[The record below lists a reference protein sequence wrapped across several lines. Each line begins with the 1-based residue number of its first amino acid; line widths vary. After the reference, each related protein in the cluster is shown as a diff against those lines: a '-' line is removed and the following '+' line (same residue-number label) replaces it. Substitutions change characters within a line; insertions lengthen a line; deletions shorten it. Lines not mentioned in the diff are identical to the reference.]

1 VGQVKSI
8 VIKVNAKDMETHVP
22 VIIEVD
28 EEKFIVEEGQEEAWR
43 TADDAEQMKLL
54 IEKGLR
60 AELAIQSLITGKL
73 VIEISKQPGTPINLT
88 NLEPDYIEI
97 PTVQS
102 PIARLGKQ
110 LEKLDLK
117 KLQKKL
123 LSTLS
128 GADKLINDPDLKAS
142 VKALKGALEDAQHL
156 VQHVDQKVD
165 PLTDN
170 LNTTLTDA
178 RKQLNTVGDKASTT
192 LTSFNR
198 LARHV
203 DRRIDPLVDDTQKTI
218 TEARTTLRQGTRTLK
233 TLDEDLSADSP
244 LMVELENTL
253 REFSDAARAIR
264 LLAEFLKRHPESLL
278 QGKGQEKASGGK

>member
-1 VGQVKSI
+1 
-8 VIKVNAKDMETHVP
+8 
-22 VIIEVD
+22 
-28 EEKFIVEEGQEEAWR
+28 
-43 TADDAEQMKLL
+43 
-54 IEKGLR
+54 
-60 AELAIQSLITGKL
+60 
-73 VIEISKQPGTPINLT
+73 
-88 NLEPDYIEI
+88 
-97 PTVQS
+97 
-102 PIARLGKQ
+102 
-110 LEKLDLK
+110 
-117 KLQKKL
+117 
-123 LSTLS
+123 
-128 GADKLINDPDLKAS
+128 LKAS